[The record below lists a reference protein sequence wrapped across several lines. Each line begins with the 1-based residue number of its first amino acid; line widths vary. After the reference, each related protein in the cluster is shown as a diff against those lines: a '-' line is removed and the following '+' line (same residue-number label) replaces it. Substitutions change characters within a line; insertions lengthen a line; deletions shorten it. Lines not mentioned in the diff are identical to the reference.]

1 MGQKQ
6 GLDPGAATTARDSLT
21 LQIAALSDIASQ
33 LTLTHTAATAPES
46 HGIAP
51 GEPVVAPWSLS
62 PLLDA
67 RNRLTAAEAAASTL
81 LQRIQS
87 EVDAQVTASGNDP
100 STPAQIVSG
109 VDAVR
114 WWRNWVTYPRSLMEA
129 PAALRMLRQPGVWRT
144 GMNPSNWGIKPALE
158 GGIALRRYTLPTAHP
173 VIRGLYRGASNLK
186 VQNLIDPNFM
196 HGPGAYRPGGPPGQ
210 WADFLHSPNSKV
222 VLNVKS
228 VAAGV
233 GKGFGVL
240 GAGVGVYNIVDGVKN
255 GDNWQI
261 ADGVIGTITS
271 IGSLAPP
278 PVGLV
283 FAGVGVAYSAGRW
296 LFGGAEGERGIDRIG
311 DFVRDPSGAVSD
323 GADAVVNGAK
333 DLAEGAKKLWPF
345 G

>member
-6 GLDPGAATTARDSLT
+6 GLDPGAATTARESLS

-33 LTLTHTAATAPES
+33 LTITHTAASAPES

-67 RNRLTAAEAAASTL
+67 RNRLTAAAAAAGTL

-100 STPAQIVSG
+100 STAAQIVSG
-109 VDAVR
+109 VNGVR

-144 GMNPSNWGIKPALE
+144 GMNPKNWTIKAALE
-158 GGIALRRYTLPTAHP
+158 GGGALRKYTLPTAHP
-173 VIRGLYRGASNLK
+173 AIRGLYRGASNLK
-186 VQNLIDPNFM
+186 IQNLIDPDFM
-196 HGPGAYRPGGPPGQ
+196 HGAGKHRLGGPPGQ
-210 WADFLHSPNSKV
+210 WANFLHSPNPAV
-222 VLNVKS
+222 VQNIKS
-228 VAAGV
+228 IAAGA
-233 GKGFGVL
+233 GKGFSVL

-296 LFGGAEGERGIDRIG
+296 LFGGPEGERGIDKIG
-311 DFVRDPSGAVSD
+311 DFANDVSGAVSD
-323 GADAVVNGAK
+323 GADAVVDGAK
-333 DLAEGAKKLWPF
+333 DLVEGAKDLWPF